1 MDKVKVFLKKYV
13 TVRTVLMV
21 IFGGIFLFSAIYL
34 GDYAIDSAKGKK
46 QYNELANL
54 VQQEQQN
61 QPDVPT
67 GELKDYFAGDEEEEI
82 PDVLEPNSPY
92 VEVTNPK
99 TGETMNILREYAP
112 IYNMNSDTVGW
123 IRIDGTHINYPVM
136 QTPDE
141 PNYYLKRDFYKQDYR
156 YGSIYAHETASL
168 KPVSDNVT
176 LYGHNMADSS
186 MFADLHNYKD
196 EEYYKE
202 HPYITFDTLY
212 AHQTYKVFAVLE
224 TTDWL
229 ATGFAYHY
237 FVDGD
242 EGEFSDFVAEAKALS
257 LYDTG
262 ESAVYGNKLLTLS
275 TCDNDTSDSHGRF
288 VVIAKKVS
296 R

>member
-1 MDKVKVFLKKYV
+1 MEKAKYFIKKYV
-13 TVRTVLMV
+13 TIRNVLMV
-21 IFGGIFLFSAIYL
+21 IFAGIFLYSAIYL
-34 GDYAIDSAKGKK
+34 GDYAIDSVRGKK
-46 QYNELANL
+46 QYDELANR
-54 VQQEQQN
+54 VQQEQPN
-61 QPDVPT
+61 QPEPPT
-67 GELKDYFAGDEEEEI
+67 GELKDYFEGDEEAED
-82 PDVLEPNSPY
+82 PDAAGPNGPY

-99 TGETMNILREYAP
+99 TGEAFNILREYAP

-123 IRIDGTHINYPVM
+123 IRIEGTRINYPVM

-156 YGSIYAHETASL
+156 YGSIYAHETASM

-176 LYGHNMADSS
+176 LYGHNMADGS
-186 MFADLHNYKD
+186 MFADLHKYTD
-196 EEYYKE
+196 EEFYKE

-212 AHQTYKVFAVLE
+212 SHQTYKIIAVLE

-242 EGEFSDFVAEAKALS
+242 EGEFSDFIAECKALS

-275 TCDNDTSDSHGRF
+275 TCDNDVSDSHGRF
-288 VVIAKKVS
+288 VVVAKKVS